1 MGRASSPPQTWDFA
15 VVCAHVGAH
24 AMLHSDIAC
33 APAPG
38 ARLRAFRPEYQ
49 GKCRTRQFPLDNSRN
64 LRIQSVYTVIAT
76 PPETSRISRKAAG
89 QCNGVTRC
97 THQRKHT
104 YSPLSTRRNHPVPTP
119 QASQG
124 RVSFAGFTACHF
136 SIIPHWQCAFSTWPT
151 FLRPLCYSTHIS
163 LPDGLISP

>member
-1 MGRASSPPQTWDFA
+1 
-15 VVCAHVGAH
+15 
-24 AMLHSDIAC
+24 MLHSDIAC

-49 GKCRTRQFPLDNSRN
+49 GKCRTRQFPLDNSRI

-76 PPETSRISRKAAG
+76 PPDTSRNSRKVAG
-89 QCNGVTRC
+89 QCNGIARC

-124 RVSFAGFTACHF
+124 RVPFAGFTACHF